1 MPRPRPR
8 FARSLAIILAT
19 CMTLLFACSTG
30 SDDSGAASGGTG
42 GEKVLRFVSVY
53 PANTTDAQVVHTAF
67 ILNSGAVGSLVGLDP
82 DTLQLYP
89 WLAESWETPDAQ
101 HWTFQIRQGVT
112 FHNGNPLN
120 AEAVRASLAHALEAN
135 PGVVAALKIQDMQV
149 VDDHT
154 LTITTESVYPALISN
169 LVHYNTVITDVTDSA
184 DVPVGTGAFKFASFD
199 PAGEAVL
206 VRNTDYWD
214 GRAKLDK
221 VIMTANEDSNARVLA
236 LRAGDADIIYRPS
249 LESIQALE
257 NEPGVTVESVPGT
270 RVYHLQ
276 FNYTGQNAELWNN
289 REFRRGIDALMDR
302 QAVIDGVMAGQGT
315 VAFNPFP
322 GEWPFS
328 PTPLDHPSGTDAALK
343 HFEAAGLQVNDGKV
357 SKDGQPLNLKI
368 VTYIARAELPLI
380 AQLLRD
386 SAAKVGITMD
396 IQVAENIDEYLP
408 RNDFDVATYSVLTIS
423 RGDGA
428 YFLNGAFGKGG
439 AQNHGRLADPELLSM
454 LDAYNT
460 EIDAAARTQKAREM
474 GTLIE
479 AQQFNSYLVV
489 PNETAAYRDVVS
501 GWITPGN
508 EFEFQMITKDL
519 DIA

>member
-206 VRNTDYWD
+206 VRNTEYWD

-257 NEPGVTVESVPGT
+257 NEPGVRWIT
-270 RVYHLQ
+270 RVLAVQ
-276 FNYTGQNAELWNN
+276 LTAGMELGTIA
-289 REFRRGIDALMDR
+289 EFRRGIDALMDR

-322 GEWPFS
+322 GDWPFS
-328 PTPLDHPSGTDAALK
+328 PTPLDHASGTDAALK

-368 VTYIARAELPLI
+368 VPTPVELPD
-380 AQLLRD
+380 ASCCAPRAGRHHHD
-386 SAAKVGITMD
+386 SSRS
-396 IQVAENIDEYLP
+396 P
-408 RNDFDVATYSVLTIS
+408 RTSMSTCQTTSTSPPF

-428 YFLNGAFGKGG
+428 VPTAPSAGG
-439 AQNHGRLADPELLSM
+439 AQNHGSPAIRSCSACWTPTTPRSM
-454 LDAYNT
+454 LLPALRRRGRW
-460 EIDAAARTQKAREM
+460 A
-474 GTLIE
+474 
-479 AQQFNSYLVV
+479 
-489 PNETAAYRDVVS
+489 P
-501 GWITPGN
+501 
-508 EFEFQMITKDL
+508 
-519 DIA
+519 